1 MFFYFL
7 FFFKKLLLFPVFRVL
22 TFLKPFPKTQ
32 TQTKPNETNQRTNEY
47 TMCYL
52 STIHSFIHLCLFS
65 FWVFC
70 SHVPYTFFPK
80 PNKQTNKHHHVL
92 LLLFSFFFFPL
103 PTNQP
108 TNRPP
113 LFRDYCK
120 RNRQSR
126 QTAAITLQNRQ
137 VGRYLGIYLP
147 T

>member
-80 PNKQTNKHHHVL
+80 PNKQTNTTMCFSSFFL
-92 LLLFSFFFFPL
+92 FFSFPYQ

-108 TNRPP
+108 TVPP
-113 LFRDYCK
+113 CSAIIAKETGKAGRLLPSPFK
-120 RNRQSR
+120 
-126 QTAAITLQNRQ
+126 TAK
-137 VGRYLGIYLP
+137 
-147 T
+147 